1 MLYDKYYVVAHMVCG
16 LVVCNVFC
24 RLHGRPKMAVVLQN
38 QPKRD
43 STERET
49 TATIT
54 PYTIVGI
61 VSWEYIRILVYGVWL
76 LQHLRKQIK
85 ISHTR
90 DERRIQHI
98 FSCAPSVSL
107 YETTKN
113 IPTTK
118 H

>member
-24 RLHGRPKMAVVLQN
+24 RLHGRPEMAVVSQN
-38 QPKRD
+38 QAKRD

-54 PYTIVGI
+54 PHTIVGI
-61 VSWEYIRILVYGVWL
+61 VSGEYIGILVYGVWL

-85 ISHTR
+85 ITHTR
-90 DERRIQHI
+90 DQRTTQHTFRARRR
-98 FSCAPSVSL
+98 
-107 YETTKN
+107 
-113 IPTTK
+113 
-118 H
+118 